1 MLYFRILLL
10 KTESHQRAMCFLCVV
25 FCLLFLMA
33 LYISFPPKKGRLC
46 LHLSIITILHR
57 YDIAMMITANIIQF
71 KQNLIICFILELE
84 INKFLTCSC
93 VKGNNGGYEK
103 IDKPTDYSIAEN
115 FVVRELEGVLLVP
128 L

>member
-1 MLYFRILLL
+1 
-10 KTESHQRAMCFLCVV
+10 
-25 FCLLFLMA
+25 
-33 LYISFPPKKGRLC
+33 
-46 LHLSIITILHR
+46 
-57 YDIAMMITANIIQF
+57 MMITANVIQF

-93 VKGNNGGYEK
+93 VKGNNGDYEK

-115 FVVRELEGVLLVP
+115 FVVRELEGVLLVT